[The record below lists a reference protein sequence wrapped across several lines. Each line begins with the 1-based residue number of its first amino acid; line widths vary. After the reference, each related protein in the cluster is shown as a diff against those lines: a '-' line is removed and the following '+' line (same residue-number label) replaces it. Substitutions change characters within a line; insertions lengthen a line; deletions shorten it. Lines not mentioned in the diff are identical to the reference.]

1 MNKAFQPKAIAIVTG
16 AGLKPATVFF
26 KKGNPATLIEHDGKP
41 HKMNAAAGV
50 AAVLNG
56 DYHLCVTGYDEG
68 HLDTLSTNQLH
79 NPHMTRIV
87 NLQDK
92 AATAAFVEEVAV
104 LKRQTGLPVHLIHY
118 GGASDTTTPL
128 PFGSVFGHTWDM
140 PGEAIPHLVA
150 NNCTTL
156 LNIAQAMKRCGIFDD
171 QEVSKIVLVSAITA
185 LRTKLCHAVD
195 ASQKGAGHSLIRSMA
210 LDLTPE
216 RIYLTEVMPGITDTG
231 FYDNP
236 KTLEFLLSSSAAMGY
251 SYTPD
256 TVPVFGA
263 EVIGEAVAYVLN
275 ARAHIREMSLMPY
288 GQYPQLGA

>member
-1 MNKAFQPKAIAIVTG
+1 MQTFQPKAVVIVTG
-16 AGLKPATVFF
+16 AGLKRATVFF
-26 KKGNPATLIEHDGKP
+26 KKGNPATLIEHDGEP

-50 AAVLNG
+50 ATVLND
-56 DYHLCVTGYDEG
+56 DYYLCVTGYAQT
-68 HLDTLSTNQLH
+68 HLDTLAASQLP
-79 NPHMTRIV
+79 NPHIV
-87 NLQDK
+87 RTVDLQDK
-92 AATAAFVEEVAV
+92 AATAAFVDEVAAI
-104 LKRQTGLPVHLIHY
+104 KERMGLPVHLIHY
-118 GGASDTTTPL
+118 GGASDTTAPL
-128 PFGSVFGHTWDM
+128 PHGSVFGHTWDM

-156 LNIAQAMKRCGIFDD
+156 LNIAQAMKRRGIFDD
-171 QEVSKIVLVSAITA
+171 QEISKIVLISAITS

-216 RIYLTEVMPGITDTG
+216 RIYVTEVMPGITDTG

-251 SYTPD
+251 SYTPE

-263 EVIGEAVAYVLN
+263 EVIGDTVAYVLG
-275 ARAHIREMSLMPY
+275 AHAHIREVSLMPY